1 MAEAVAAG
9 APLEAVRGGVFAG
22 WEEGNFESAVRHS
35 ASRWARVRAK
45 GEHACAFQ
53 LSGPLQGGVTWV
65 FDGIF

>member
-35 ASRWARVRAK
+35 ASRWARLYF
-45 GEHACAFQ
+45 CAAAVYSSAQ
-53 LSGPLQGGVTWV
+53 QAII
-65 FDGIF
+65 DK